1 MAPSID
7 ELLNDFDLD
16 EAPAPL
22 VPDRLIRPPARTWLP
37 RWAVALATAVV
48 VLLIVGGVAV
58 VSQLGRETPAVTEPT
73 PEVTLPTI
81 VTSPELTT
89 ATTLP
94 GPSGDG
100 PVGASGDLV
109 WQRVSTDVFSDSG
122 AAADLAVAFGDGRY
136 VAVGSVL
143 EAGYEFPPI
152 IDAGSTQVAPFDAA
166 VWVSED
172 GESWSRVPHDE
183 GVFGG
188 EGGRVMEKVI
198 FAGGQFLA
206 VGEELA
212 EGDLAIWVSSDG
224 LTWTRVADENGALG
238 GDTRFGFQIV
248 DVTFGDAGY
257 VVIGL
262 EYSTEQHQVAWVS
275 PDGLIWERVR
285 IESTDTL
292 GVQRAVSFGDAG
304 YVVVGNTRQSPLAA
318 FVIVSSDGLEWSLA
332 GDTELWVDPPDG
344 VLAYTPMD
352 VVFEDG
358 RYVSVGWM
366 QTTTGP
372 QAAVWVSSDALQ
384 WTLAYQDQDPRDR
397 TTSMQVVTYGASGYV
412 ALGRRSFGDDSS
424 EVNVW
429 ASPDGLEWRLMEVDS
444 GVFGGL
450 GGQSIRGAVSGE
462 SGYVV
467 VGVES
472 TDPEQALQDTILW
485 RGVSP

>member
-7 ELLNDFDLD
+7 ELLKDFDRD

-22 VPDRLIRPPARTWLP
+22 VSHRLIRPPARARLP
-37 RWAVALATAVV
+37 RWAVALATAFV
-48 VLLIVGGVAV
+48 VLLIVGGAAV
-58 VSQLGRETPAVTEPT
+58 VSQLGRESPVVTEP
-73 PEVTLPTI
+73 TLPTI
-81 VTSPELTT
+81 VPPEVTT
-89 ATTLP
+89 VTTVP
-94 GPSGDG
+94 DPSGDG

-109 WQRVSTDVFSDSG
+109 WERVSTDVFSDSG
-122 AAADLAVAFGDGRY
+122 ADQDLTGVAVAFGDGRY

-143 EAGYEFPPI
+143 EAGYEFPPLV
-152 IDAGSTQVAPFDAA
+152 DAGSTQVAPRDAA

-172 GESWSRVPHDE
+172 GEFWSRVPHDE

-188 EGGRVMEKVI
+188 EGARAMKKVI
-198 FAGGQFLA
+198 FAAGQFLA

-212 EGDLAIWVSSDG
+212 DGDLSIWVSGDG

-238 GDTRFGFQIV
+238 GDTRFGFEVV

-257 VVIGL
+257 VVIGKQFT
-262 EYSTEQHQVAWVS
+262 TEQHQVAWVS
-275 PDGLIWERVR
+275 PDGLTWERVR

-292 GVQRAVSFGDAG
+292 QVQRAVSFGDAG
-304 YVVVGNTRQSPLAA
+304 YVVVGNTRPSPLAA

-332 GDTELWVDPPDG
+332 GDTELWGDPPDG

-352 VVFEDG
+352 VSFEDG

-366 QTTTGP
+366 QTVTGP
-372 QAAVWVSSDALQ
+372 HAAVWVSSDALQ

-397 TTSMQVVTYGASGYV
+397 TSMEVVTHGAFGYV
-412 ALGRRSFGDDSS
+412 ALGSRGIGANSDDIK
-424 EVNVW
+424 VW

-444 GVFGGL
+444 AVFGGL

-467 VGVES
+467 VGGES
-472 TDPEQALQDTILW
+472 TN
-485 RGVSP
+485 

>member
-16 EAPAPL
+16 EAPTPL

-37 RWAVALATAVV
+37 SWAVALATAAL

-58 VSQLGRETPAVTEPT
+58 VSQLGRETPAVTEP
-73 PEVTLPTI
+73 PPDVTLPTI
-81 VTSPELTT
+81 E
-89 ATTLP
+89 TLP
-94 GPSGDG
+94 DPPQNAPVDPSR
-100 PVGASGDLV
+100 DLV

-122 AAADLAVAFGDGRY
+122 TDEDLAVAFGNGTY

-143 EAGYEFPPI
+143 EAGYDPPPI
-152 IDAGSTQVAPFDAA
+152 IDAGSTGVAPRDAA
-166 VWVSED
+166 VWVSDD

-183 GVFGG
+183 AVFGG
-188 EGGRVMEKVI
+188 EGAWVMKKVV
-198 FAGGQFLA
+198 FAGEQFLA

-212 EGDLAIWVSSDG
+212 EGDLAIWFSADG
-224 LTWTRVADENGALG
+224 LTWTRVTDENGALG
-238 GDTRFGFQIV
+238 GGTRFGFEVI

-257 VVIGL
+257 VVIGK
-262 EYSTEQHQVAWVS
+262 EYSTEQRQVALVS
-275 PDGLIWERVR
+275 PDGLTWERVR
-285 IESTDTL
+285 IELVDTL
-292 GVQRAVSFGDAG
+292 EVLRAVSFGSVG
-304 YVVVGNTRQSPLAA
+304 YVAVGNSPQYPLTA
-318 FVIVSSDGLEWSLA
+318 FVIVSSDGLQWSHP

-372 QAAVWVSSDALQ
+372 HAGVWVSSDALQ
-384 WTLAYQDQDPRDR
+384 WTLAYHDPRDR
-397 TTSMQVVTYGASGYV
+397 TSIDVITHGAFGYV
-412 ALGRRSFGDDSS
+412 ALGSQGIDNDSPDI
-424 EVNVW
+424 NVW
-429 ASPDGLEWRLMEVDS
+429 ASPDGLEWRQVEVDAA
-444 GVFGGL
+444 VFGGP
-450 GGQSIRGAVSGE
+450 GSQSVWAAASGE

-472 TDPEQALQDTILW
+472 TDPERRLFEAILW

>member
-7 ELLNDFDLD
+7 QLLKDFDLD

-22 VPDRLIRPPARTWLP
+22 VPDRLRSPAQTWLP
-37 RWAVALATAVV
+37 RWAVALATAAL

-58 VSQLGRETPAVTEPT
+58 VSQLGRETPVVTEPT
-73 PEVTLPTI
+73 PDVTLPTI
-81 VTSPELTT
+81 E
-89 ATTLP
+89 TLP
-94 GPSGDG
+94 DPPQNAPVDPSRN
-100 PVGASGDLV
+100 LV

-122 AAADLAVAFGDGRY
+122 ADEDLAVAFGNGRY

-143 EAGYEFPPI
+143 EAGYEPPPI
-152 IDAGSTQVAPFDAA
+152 IDVGSTGVAPLDAA
-166 VWVSED
+166 VWVSDD
-172 GESWSRVPHDE
+172 GASWSRVPHDE
-183 GVFGG
+183 AVFGG
-188 EGGRVMEKVI
+188 EGAWVMKKVI

-212 EGDLAIWVSSDG
+212 EGDLAIWVSPDG

-238 GDTRFGFQIV
+238 GDTGFGLEAI

-262 EYSTEQHQVAWVS
+262 QYTTEQHQVALVS
-275 PDGLIWERVR
+275 SDGLTWERVR
-285 IESTDTL
+285 IERVDTL
-292 GVQRAVSFGDAG
+292 EVQRAVSFGDAG

-318 FVIVSSDGLEWSLA
+318 FVIVSSDGLEWSHP

-352 VVFEDG
+352 LVFEDG

-372 QAAVWVSSDALQ
+372 HAAVWVSTDALQ
-384 WTLAYQDQDPRDR
+384 WTLSYQDPSER
-397 TTSMQVVTYGASGYV
+397 TSMEVVTHGAFGYV
-412 ALGRRSFGDDSS
+412 ALGSRGIGANSPDI
-424 EVNVW
+424 NVW
-429 ASPDGLEWRLMEVDS
+429 VSPDGLEWRQVEVDAA
-444 GVFGGL
+444 VFGGP
-450 GGQSIRGAVSGE
+450 GSQSVWAAASGE

-467 VGVES
+467 VGAGS
-472 TDPEQALQDTILW
+472 TDLERRLQDTIIW